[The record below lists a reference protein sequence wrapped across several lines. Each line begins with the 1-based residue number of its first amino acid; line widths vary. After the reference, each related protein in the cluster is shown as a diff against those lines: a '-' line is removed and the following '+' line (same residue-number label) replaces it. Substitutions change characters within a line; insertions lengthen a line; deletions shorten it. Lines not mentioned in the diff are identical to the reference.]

1 MEKDPQGYLAGGL
14 PYARTDAREGRD
26 ARKGVPYRDRYR
38 FPVHPVDPPSV
49 SSVLLQDVS

>member
-14 PYARTDAREGRD
+14 PYARTDARGGGD